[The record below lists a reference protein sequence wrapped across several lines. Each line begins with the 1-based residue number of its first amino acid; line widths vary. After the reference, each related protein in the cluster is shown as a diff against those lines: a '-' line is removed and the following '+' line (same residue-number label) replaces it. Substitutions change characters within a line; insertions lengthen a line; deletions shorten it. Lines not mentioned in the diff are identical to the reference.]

1 MPIDRLT
8 GVVNDLVARME
19 EQGTA
24 KGAEVVVREVVPAAA
39 GQGPRFL
46 LEGQGDKHF
55 IRMNANSY
63 LGLSLHPEVIEA
75 EEATARAMGAG
86 PGAVRFIAGTHTP
99 HVALERDL
107 AEFHGREEGMIF
119 SSAYAAVVSAIASL
133 TDKTTFVISDELNHN
148 CIINAIRMTRPAGKA
163 IYPHLDLAALD
174 RQLEEAKGRAR
185 RVIVVTDGIFSM
197 RGDHAPVNEIM
208 AIAERHDADYPENV
222 VVVVDDSHG
231 VGAFGATGRGTEE
244 YTNSPPC
251 DILGGTLG
259 KAFGVNG
266 GYVVSSA
273 PVIRFLRESSPLY
286 IYSNPH
292 HRGGGRRSAQVA
304 GDPAGSGRDRA
315 APSPARADETLRD
328 GAGGGRLRDHPGR
341 PSHHP
346 HHGARHRRDA
356 APGGGPLRRRRA
368 GHRARLPGRAPGRRI
383 DPLPDQRGPHRSG
396 DRRGACGAWPPPVPP
411 DPTRGYSGTPHKPWS
426 RGVQRSDPGQHRV
439 GRPPQGW

>member
-1 MPIDRLT
+1 MDRLT
-8 GVVNDLVARME
+8 GVVKDLVARME

-24 KGAEVVVREVVPAAA
+24 KGAEVVVREVIPAAD
-39 GQGPRFL
+39 GQGTRFL
-46 LEGQGDKHF
+46 LEGQGDKRF

-107 AEFHGREEGMIF
+107 AAFHGREEGMIF
-119 SSAYAAVVSAIASL
+119 SSAYAAVVSALVSL
-133 TDKTTFVISDELNHN
+133 TDKSTFVVSDELNHN
-148 CIINAIRMTRPAGKA
+148 CIINAIRMSRPAGKA
-163 IYPHLDLAALD
+163 IYPHLDLDALD

-197 RGDHAPVNEIM
+197 RGDHAPVDEIM
-208 AIAERHDADYPENV
+208 AIAERHDGDFPENV

-231 VGAFGATGRGTEE
+231 VGGFGATGRGTEE

-251 DILGGTLG
+251 DILVGTLG

-286 IYSNPH
+286 IYSNPITAGEAAAARKSLEILQGPEGTERLRH
-292 HRGGGRRSAQVA
+292 LRALTKRFETGLVA
-304 GDPAGSGRDRA
+304 NGFEIIPGDHPITPIMVRDT
-315 APSPARADETLRD
+315 DETRHLVAALFD
-328 GAGGGRLRDHPGR
+328 AGVLATGLAFPVVPRGDESIRFQINADHTEVGIDEVL
-341 PSHHP
+341 SALAA
-346 HHGARHRRDA
+346 ARNA
-356 APGGGPLRRRRA
+356 
-368 GHRARLPGRAPGRRI
+368 
-383 DPLPDQRGPHRSG
+383 
-396 DRRGACGAWPPPVPP
+396 
-411 DPTRGYSGTPHKPWS
+411 T
-426 RGVQRSDPGQHRV
+426 
-439 GRPPQGW
+439 